1 MKRNVKRWGAWIMA
15 LVMLCSLVMVPAG
28 NVEAAETVSNAID
41 ESRPVYVELKE
52 NGIIPAGKWGD
63 TPSVDLTQY
72 DVIVHNNSEQLI
84 SDWQVT
90 IMCQDASSWNAGWN
104 GASQSG
110 NTITVVTYKGTDKTT
125 GEVWTNAEIE
135 AGKTGS
141 GAGFQIVS
149 SAIANATVTL
159 TYKVGESSG
168 DIGDDATA
176 TDPAVIGQK
185 SDKVKATIV
194 KEKIDGSYHAYY
206 LQVSNRLSESISDW
220 IVAIPVTGIT
230 SSQAWDTSWAKVK
243 LSYTDSYL
251 YLTPSDS
258 SSGVITAG
266 GSFGSTAE
274 DNYKF
279 NYTGSNDIDTG
290 SAIVYYKTG
299 NSASGVFDSVVNN
312 ATQASGS
319 SGGSGGSGESGG
331 GTFDGSDIGTI
342 DSTVG
347 YNFAKALQYSLYF
360 YDANMCG
367 DEVNK
372 KSLYSSEKYN
382 GWRGNCHVNDKFT
395 YNGKTYSAVGGFHD
409 AGDHVKFGLPMA
421 QAMSSLGMGYMEFG
435 QAYDELGQTGHLK
448 TIVDHYCEY
457 VKRCTVL
464 NSNKEVEAFCYQV
477 GHGQPDH
484 NKWTAPEVEDETAT
498 ERYFTLVATASN
510 PATDIVSETAA
521 ALAINYINFGNVDD
535 LEYAKKLFAFAKKYN
550 GAIGTKDGSFYGSS
564 SYVDDYAFAAAMLY
578 KATKDSSYKNAYK
591 TSDVYACAGNLY
603 DWDNVYQAAA
613 LYSPDNDSSL
623 LDKVNGGLVNIA
635 NSSKDKYYC
644 YSEWGSA
651 RYNCNAQLM
660 AMIYNKKMNG
670 QTAYPDWAKYQMSI
684 ILGNN
689 SLKKNLVV
697 GYNENSPKQPHH
709 RAASGLNGWD
719 KFHDASVVSKYTL
732 FGALVG
738 GPRTSDFSTY
748 VDLMDD
754 DHTSEVT
761 LDYNASFVGALAA
774 LYLENKNSTEE
785 GFSDQ
790 TINEKF
796 YGGSEFSGGSTT
808 TSVESVAVIP
818 ETTTIEEGK
827 TVSLTASITPKSAT
841 NKKVTWSSS
850 DTDVVTVSD
859 TGVVTA
865 VKAGTSTI
873 TVTTDDGGFTATCEV
888 TVTKAPPT
896 QAVISGSIAISVVS
910 GTTLKDIIKDY
921 TVTAK
926 KVDIT
931 KEGTLSWKKDGNALL
946 DDTILTTK
954 NAGSYTLVFKPADT
968 DAYATAELPV
978 TITVTKKENTLKPI
992 APTVASKTDSSVT
1005 LSTYVGDQMVEYGI
1019 KQGNEYRWQESPK
1032 FEKLSPYSDYTFA
1045 LRYAATDEVEAGA
1058 AGASVTVKTYLSEKD
1073 TYIVDL
1079 SKLKVAEYVEAHNE
1093 TITYDSANKLLTLNN
1108 KDKTYTLTGDGT
1120 DITVVSNGAEIILV
1134 NANAKSITSTAN
1146 ISVKLEGENVVK
1158 EGLASDATITIDKNE
1173 NVSAGKLTVDAGMD
1187 GAIVAGKIIVNGGDI
1202 TANGTDSLPALK
1214 ADTEIDLIG
1223 GNLTAN
1229 VGETATSVI
1238 PIQVDTENEN
1248 ATIVVGGCTVG
1259 SNVTKKNNPIYNIK
1273 DVVDQNGEKVVFATI
1288 IFKDDDEIID
1298 QPKEAALNSKITLPS
1313 LPIKKG
1319 YHPEG
1324 WRRAGGGVESVG
1336 KAGDEQTVD
1345 GDIAFEAVYTK
1356 ITGTLDVTVQQ
1367 AQDLTTG
1374 YVEDGDGVAVKIANN
1389 TNVTFDELNLAI
1401 DSDAFMLDESKLEQ
1415 LKSGESRTV
1424 IVKLKN
1430 GKVAGNYTTQ
1440 LTVTVSSGEIDS
1452 KQEAISR
1459 TVQNAVIAV
1468 TGINV
1473 NLDKNAIELTDDQS
1487 ATVKAT
1493 ATVLPENATNKQVTW
1508 KTSDSKIATVDS
1520 TGVVTVLS
1528 EGTVDI
1534 IATAADG
1541 SNITGKATLAVAK
1554 KKTEEK
1560 PDPDD
1565 SGKDPGQNPGGSG
1578 EVEPGKDPNK
1588 PAEEKPNG
1596 SGGQNGGSGTGATG
1610 NTPVQTPAAP
1620 SAADEVKATGIQV
1633 TADVK
1638 KADNMLVAG
1647 TMKLAPK
1654 KKMQLNV
1661 AFLPEDADEEEV
1673 TFTSSNP
1680 KVAIVDEDGE
1690 ITAGKNPGKTTITV
1704 KTERG
1709 LVKSFRIQVMKKAV
1723 TKVKLQVKTKNLKVG
1738 KSMKVKATLSPNKKL
1753 ASNIIYW
1760 TSSNEDVVTVTQ
1772 KGVIKG
1778 LKKGKAKITAV
1789 AADGSGKKATV
1800 TIKVK

>member
-15 LVMLCSLVMVPAG
+15 LAMLCSLVMVPAG

-125 GEVWTNAEIE
+125 GEVWTNAEVE

-141 GAGFQIVS
+141 GAGFQIAS

-266 GSFGSTAE
+266 ESFGSTAE

-591 TSDVYACAGNLY
+591 ASDVYACAGNLY

-719 KFHDASVVSKYTL
+719 KFHDASVISKYTL

-785 GFSDQ
+785 GFSGQ

-808 TSVESVAVIP
+808 TSVESVAVTP

-946 DDTILTTK
+946 DDAILTTK
-954 NAGSYTLVFKPADT
+954 NAGSYTLVFKPTDT

-1158 EGLASDATITIDKNE
+1158 EGLASDATIIIDKNE
-1173 NVSAGKLTVDAGMD
+1173 NATDGKLTVDAGKG
-1187 GAIVAGKIIVNGGDI
+1187 GAIAADTIVIKGGS
-1202 TANGTDSLPALK
+1202 TKANGTGSVPALK
-1214 ADTEIDLIG
+1214 GTKEIDLIG
-1223 GNLTAN
+1223 GDLT
-1229 VGETATSVI
+1229 VEGKEGVV
-1238 PIQVDTENEN
+1238 PIQVPDKEDSK
-1248 ATIVVGGCTVG
+1248 IVLDGCQVT
-1259 SNVTKKNNPIYNIK
+1259 SNVDPTYSKAP
-1273 DVVDQNGEKVVFATI
+1273 VDLQEKPVNLCKVVYKVDGEVIDTKQAKQASTI
-1288 IFKDDDEIID
+1288 
-1298 QPKEAALNSKITLPS
+1298 ALPS

-1324 WRRAGGGVESVG
+1324 WRRAGGDVESVG

-1345 GDIAFEAVYTK
+1345 GDITFEAVYTE

-1389 TNVTFDELNLAI
+1389 TNVTFAELNLAI

-1430 GKVAGNYTTQ
+1430 GKAAGTYTTQ
-1440 LTVTVSSGEIDS
+1440 LTVTVSSDEIDS

-1508 KTSDSKIATVDS
+1508 TTSDSKIATVDS
-1520 TGVVTVLS
+1520 NGVVTVLS

-1541 SNITGKATLAVAK
+1541 SNITGKATLTVTK

-1560 PDPDD
+1560 PDP
-1565 SGKDPGQNPGGSG
+1565 GKNPGGSG

-1596 SGGQNGGSGTGATG
+1596 SGGQNGGSGTGATS
-1610 NTPVQTPAAP
+1610 NTPTQTQAAP
-1620 SAADEVKATGIQV
+1620 SAADEVKATDIQV

-1704 KTERG
+1704 KTESG
-1709 LVKSFRIQVMKKAV
+1709 LVKSFRVQVMKKAV

-1738 KSMKVKATLSPNKKL
+1738 KTMKVKATLSPNKKL

>member
-1 MKRNVKRWGAWIMA
+1 
-15 LVMLCSLVMVPAG
+15 
-28 NVEAAETVSNAID
+28 
-41 ESRPVYVELKE
+41 
-52 NGIIPAGKWGD
+52 
-63 TPSVDLTQY
+63 
-72 DVIVHNNSEQLI
+72 
-84 SDWQVT
+84 
-90 IMCQDASSWNAGWN
+90 
-104 GASQSG
+104 
-110 NTITVVTYKGTDKTT
+110 
-125 GEVWTNAEIE
+125 
-135 AGKTGS
+135 
-141 GAGFQIVS
+141 
-149 SAIANATVTL
+149 
-159 TYKVGESSG
+159 
-168 DIGDDATA
+168 
-176 TDPAVIGQK
+176 
-185 SDKVKATIV
+185 
-194 KEKIDGSYHAYY
+194 
-206 LQVSNRLSESISDW
+206 
-220 IVAIPVTGIT
+220 
-230 SSQAWDTSWAKVK
+230 
-243 LSYTDSYL
+243 
-251 YLTPSDS
+251 
-258 SSGVITAG
+258 
-266 GSFGSTAE
+266 
-274 DNYKF
+274 
-279 NYTGSNDIDTG
+279 
-290 SAIVYYKTG
+290 
-299 NSASGVFDSVVNN
+299 
-312 ATQASGS
+312 
-319 SGGSGGSGESGG
+319 
-331 GTFDGSDIGTI
+331 
-342 DSTVG
+342 
-347 YNFAKALQYSLYF
+347 
-360 YDANMCG
+360 
-367 DEVNK
+367 
-372 KSLYSSEKYN
+372 
-382 GWRGNCHVNDKFT
+382 
-395 YNGKTYSAVGGFHD
+395 
-409 AGDHVKFGLPMA
+409 
-421 QAMSSLGMGYMEFG
+421 
-435 QAYDELGQTGHLK
+435 
-448 TIVDHYCEY
+448 
-457 VKRCTVL
+457 
-464 NSNKEVEAFCYQV
+464 
-477 GHGQPDH
+477 
-484 NKWTAPEVEDETAT
+484 
-498 ERYFTLVATASN
+498 
-510 PATDIVSETAA
+510 
-521 ALAINYINFGNVDD
+521 
-535 LEYAKKLFAFAKKYN
+535 
-550 GAIGTKDGSFYGSS
+550 
-564 SYVDDYAFAAAMLY
+564 
-578 KATKDSSYKNAYK
+578 
-591 TSDVYACAGNLY
+591 
-603 DWDNVYQAAA
+603 
-613 LYSPDNDSSL
+613 
-623 LDKVNGGLVNIA
+623 
-635 NSSKDKYYC
+635 
-644 YSEWGSA
+644 
-651 RYNCNAQLM
+651 
-660 AMIYNKKMNG
+660 
-670 QTAYPDWAKYQMSI
+670 
-684 ILGNN
+684 
-689 SLKKNLVV
+689 
-697 GYNENSPKQPHH
+697 
-709 RAASGLNGWD
+709 
-719 KFHDASVVSKYTL
+719 
-732 FGALVG
+732 
-738 GPRTSDFSTY
+738 
-748 VDLMDD
+748 MDD

-1032 FEKLSPYSDYTFA
+1032 FEKISPYSDYTFA

-1158 EGLASDATITIDKNE
+1158 EGLASDATIIIDKNE
-1173 NVSAGKLTVDAGMD
+1173 NATDGKLTVDAGKG
-1187 GAIVAGKIIVNGGDI
+1187 GAIAADTIVIKGGS
-1202 TANGTDSLPALK
+1202 TKANGTGSVPALK
-1214 ADTEIDLIG
+1214 GTKEIDLIG
-1223 GNLTAN
+1223 GDLT
-1229 VGETATSVI
+1229 VDGKEGVV
-1238 PIQVDTENEN
+1238 PIQVPDKEDSK
-1248 ATIVVGGCTVG
+1248 IVLDGCQVT
-1259 SNVTKKNNPIYNIK
+1259 SNVDPTYSKAP
-1273 DVVDQNGEKVVFATI
+1273 VDQQEKPVNLCKVVYKVDGEVIDTKQAKQASTI
-1288 IFKDDDEIID
+1288 
-1298 QPKEAALNSKITLPS
+1298 ALLS

-1324 WRRAGGGVESVG
+1324 WRRVGGDVESVG

-1345 GDIAFEAVYTK
+1345 GDITFEAVYTE

-1430 GKVAGNYTTQ
+1430 GKAAGTYTTQ

-1520 TGVVTVLS
+1520 TGVVTVLGK
-1528 EGTVDI
+1528 GTVDI

-1578 EVEPGKDPNK
+1578 EVEPSKDTS
-1588 PAEEKPNG
+1588 KPNG
-1596 SGGQNGGSGTGATG
+1596 SGGQNGGAGTGATG
-1610 NTPVQTPAAP
+1610 NTHAQTPAAP

-1709 LVKSFRIQVMKKAV
+1709 LVRSFRIQVMKKAV

>member
-28 NVEAAETVSNAID
+28 KVEAAETVSNATD
-41 ESRPVYVELKE
+41 SSKEVYVELQKSGTIAVGAWDA
-52 NGIIPAGKWGD
+52 NAPSPA
-63 TPSVDLTQY
+63 VELTEY
-72 DVIVHNNSEQLI
+72 KVIVHNNSQSKI
-84 SDWQVT
+84 SDWTVT
-90 IMCQDASSWNAGWN
+90 ITCQDASSWNNGWN
-104 GASQSG
+104 GATRTG
-110 NTITVVTYKGTDKTT
+110 NTITVGTYKGT
-125 GEVWTNAEIE
+125 GENGVWTNAEID

-141 GAGFQIVS
+141 GAGFQIAA
-149 SAIANATVTL
+149 SAIDNASVTL
-159 TYKVGESSG
+159 TYSVGDSSG
-168 DIGDDATA
+168 NVSEDATA
-176 TDPAVIGQK
+176 TDPAAIGEK

-194 KEKIDGSYHAYY
+194 TEKIDGSYHAYY
-206 LQVSNRLSESISDW
+206 LQVSNGLSESISDW

-266 GSFGSTAE
+266 GSFGSTTE

-279 NYTGSNDIDTG
+279 NYTGSNDINTG

-299 NSASGVFDSVVNN
+299 SSASGAFDSVVSN
-312 ATQASGS
+312 ATQAGGS
-319 SGGSGGSGESGG
+319 SGGSGGSGESG

-367 DEVNK
+367 DEVNE

-395 YNGKTYSAVGGFHD
+395 YNGTTYSAVGGFHD

-435 QAYDELGQTGHLK
+435 QAYDDLGQTGHLK
-448 TIVDHYCEY
+448 TIVDHYCDY

-464 NSNKEVEAFCYQV
+464 NSNGEVEAFCYQV

-498 ERYFTLVATASN
+498 ERYYTLVATASN
-510 PATDIVSETAA
+510 PATDIVTETAA
-521 ALAINYINFGNVDD
+521 ALAINYMNFGNAED
-535 LEYAKKLFAFAKKYN
+535 LEYAKKLFAFAMKYN

-578 KATKDSSYKNAYK
+578 KATNDSTYKNAYK

-623 LDKVNGGLVNIA
+623 LDKVNGGLANIA

-709 RAASGLNGWD
+709 RAASGLDGWD

-738 GPRTSDFSTY
+738 GPTSSDFSTY
-748 VDLMDD
+748 VDLMDN

-761 LDYNASFVGALAA
+761 LDYNASFAGALAA
-774 LYLENKNSTEE
+774 LYLENKSSTEE

-796 YGGSEFSGGSTT
+796 YGGAEFSGGSSTT
-808 TSVESVAVIP
+808 TSVESVAVTP

-827 TVSLTASITPKSAT
+827 TVSLTASITPKNAT

-850 DTDVVTVSD
+850 DNNVATVSD

-865 VKAGTSTI
+865 VKAGTATI
-873 TVTTDDGGFTATCEV
+873 TVTTDDGEYTATCAV
-888 TVTKAPPT
+888 TVTKAPPV
-896 QAVISGSIAISVVS
+896 QAVISGNAAISVVS
-910 GTTLKDIIKDY
+910 GTALKDIVNKY

-926 KVDIT
+926 SVDIT
-931 KEGTLSWKKDGNALL
+931 KEGTLSWKKDGNVLP

-954 NAGSYTLVFKPADT
+954 NAGSYTLVFTPADA
-968 DAYATAELPV
+968 DAYTTAELSV
-978 TITVTKKENTLKPI
+978 TITVTKKENTSTPI
-992 APTVASKTDSSVT
+992 APTVAKKTDSSVT
-1005 LSTYVGDQMVEYGI
+1005 LSTHIGAQSVEYGI
-1019 KQGNEYRWQESPK
+1019 KQGNEYKWQNSPEFK
-1032 FEKLSPYSDYTFA
+1032 DLSPYSEYTFA
-1045 LRYAATDEVEAGA
+1045 MRYAATDEVEAGA
-1058 AGASVTVKTYLSEKD
+1058 ASTSVTTKTYLSD
-1073 TYIVDL
+1073 TYMVDL
-1079 SKLKVAEYVEAHNE
+1079 SKLSEDGYVEAHNE
-1093 TITYDSANKLLTLNN
+1093 TITYDPTNKILTLNDN
-1108 KDKTYTLTGDGT
+1108 DKTYTLTGDGT

-1134 NANAKSITSTAN
+1134 NAKVKSITSTAD
-1146 ISVKLEGENVVK
+1146 ISVKLEGDNVVK
-1158 EGLASDATITIDKNE
+1158 AGLASDATITIDKNE
-1173 NVSAGKLTVDAGMD
+1173 NATDGKLTVDAGKD
-1187 GAIVAGKIIVNGGDI
+1187 GAIAADTIVIKGGS
-1202 TANGTDSLPALK
+1202 TKANGTDSVPALK
-1214 ADTEIDLIG
+1214 GTTEIDLIG
-1223 GNLTAN
+1223 GDLTVDGKEGVA
-1229 VGETATSVI
+1229 
-1238 PIQVDTENEN
+1238 PIQVPDNVDSK
-1248 ATIVVGGCTVG
+1248 IVLDGCQVT
-1259 SNVTKKNNPIYNIK
+1259 SNVDQTYSK
-1273 DVVDQNGEKVVFATI
+1273 DPVDQQGNPVNLCEVVYKVDGQTVDTKQAK
-1288 IFKDDDEIID
+1288 KD
-1298 QPKEAALNSKITLPS
+1298 STITLPA
-1313 LPIKKG
+1313 LPKKKG
-1319 YHPEG
+1319 YHPKG
-1324 WRRAGGGVESVG
+1324 WKRAGGDTASVG
-1336 KAGDEQTVD
+1336 KAGDVQTVD
-1345 GDIAFEAVYTK
+1345 DDITFEAVYTE
-1356 ITGTLDVTVQQ
+1356 ITGTLDVAVRP

-1374 YVEDGDGVAVKIANN
+1374 YVEDGDGVTVEITNN
-1389 TNVTFDELNLAI
+1389 TNVTFDELTLAI
-1401 DSDAFMLDESKLEQ
+1401 DSDAFMLDKTKLEQ

-1424 IVKLKN
+1424 KVKLKN
-1430 GKVAGNYTTQ
+1430 GKAAGTYTTQ
-1440 LTVTVSSGEIDS
+1440 LTVTVSSGEIDP
-1452 KQEAISR
+1452 KNATINR
-1459 TVQNAVIAV
+1459 TVKNAVIKV

-1473 NLDKNAIELTDDQS
+1473 NLDKNAIELADGQS

-1508 KTSDSKIATVDS
+1508 TTSDSKIATVNPN
-1520 TGVVTVLS
+1520 GVVTVLS

-1534 IATAADG
+1534 IAKAADG
-1541 SNITGKATLAVAK
+1541 SNITGKATLTVTK
-1554 KKTEEK
+1554 SKTEEK
-1560 PDPDD
+1560 PDPGD
-1565 SGKDPGQNPGGSG
+1565 SGKDPGQNPGESG
-1578 EVEPGKDPNK
+1578 EVDPGKDPNK
-1588 PAEEKPNG
+1588 STEEKPNG
-1596 SGGQNGGSGTGATG
+1596 SGGQNGGSGTGANG
-1610 NTPVQTPAAP
+1610 STPAQTPAAP

-1647 TMKLAPK
+1647 TLKLAPK

-1704 KTERG
+1704 KTASG
-1709 LVKSFRIQVMKKAV
+1709 LVKTFQIQVMKKAV
-1723 TKVKLQVKTKNLKVG
+1723 TKVKLQVKTKNLNVG
-1738 KSMKVKATLSPNKKL
+1738 KTMKVKATLSPNKKL

-1789 AADGSGKKATV
+1789 AADGSGRKATV

>member
-28 NVEAAETVSNAID
+28 NVEAAETETYDLLNGQEITETGIVKKDEYGDDLFCEHQFNSLDQTLLSNLGSYSSLTFEAEITVN
-41 ESRPVYVELKE
+41 SSSNE
-52 NGIIPAGKWGD
+52 N
-63 TPSVDLTQY
+63 PSVVGYSMDAAYGNWLDDGHAITAIPQTQKISLDLTSYKTLSRVGIRFTQCSLGTSINY
-72 DVIVHNNSEQLI
+72 TIKSAKIVG
-84 SDWQVT
+84 V
-90 IMCQDASSWNAGWN
+90 
-104 GASQSG
+104 
-110 NTITVVTYKGTDKTT
+110 K
-125 GEVWTNAEIE
+125 
-135 AGKTGS
+135 
-141 GAGFQIVS
+141 
-149 SAIANATVTL
+149 
-159 TYKVGESSG
+159 SSG
-168 DIGDDATA
+168 
-176 TDPAVIGQK
+176 
-185 SDKVKATIV
+185 
-194 KEKIDGSYHAYY
+194 
-206 LQVSNRLSESISDW
+206 
-220 IVAIPVTGIT
+220 
-230 SSQAWDTSWAKVK
+230 
-243 LSYTDSYL
+243 
-251 YLTPSDS
+251 S
-258 SSGVITAG
+258 SSGG
-266 GSFGSTAE
+266 E
-274 DNYKF
+274 
-279 NYTGSNDIDTG
+279 
-290 SAIVYYKTG
+290 
-299 NSASGVFDSVVNN
+299 
-312 ATQASGS
+312 
-319 SGGSGGSGESGG
+319 ESGG
-331 GTFDGSDIGTI
+331 ETSGDVTATVIKKSGNSNWAEYNYTIVNGTTSPISGIKVKVPYNGSVNNLQAWGCSAKTSGNYIVVSYTKVLEAGQTFSCKGSEDNKFGFAGGASLGTPVVEFVYGEDGGGTSGDKLKYTLTGQVKTVAQEDTPVGKHGALKLANVDGYTAPVI
-342 DSTVG
+342 VDKNGTPFQLRGASTHG
-347 YNFAKALQYSLYF
+347 LQWDGMYPY
-360 YDANMCG
+360 
-367 DEVNK
+367 VNK
-372 KSLYSSEKYN
+372 NSFQSLRDEW
-382 GWRGNCHVNDKFT
+382 GVNMVRLASYVT
-395 YNGKTYSAVGGFHD
+395 QGGYTAGKKDLLDTKIQEGVQYATD
-409 AGDHVKFGLPMA
+409 
-421 QAMSSLGMGYMEFG
+421 LGMYVIIDWHIHSENGENQNPNSYKAAAKEFFQKYATMYKNYDNVIFELCNEPVGTKWYDESGNDLYTYCKEMVKTIRDCDSNALVVCGTNTWSQDVEDVAKKPLKDDGFDNVLYTFHFYAATHYENLMQKVKTATADKTPIFVTEFG
-435 QAYDELGQTGHLK
+435 ICRADGNGIYDTANADAWIKLL
-448 TIVDHYCEY
+448 DEY
-457 VKRCTVL
+457 NISYACWSL
-464 NSNKEVEAFCYQV
+464 CNKNE
-477 GHGQPDH
+477 
-484 NKWTAPEVEDETAT
+484 
-498 ERYFTLVATASN
+498 
-510 PATDIVSETAA
+510 AA
-521 ALAINYINFGNVDD
+521 AY
-535 LEYAKKLFAFAKKYN
+535 
-550 GAIGTKDGSFYGSS
+550 
-564 SYVDDYAFAAAMLY
+564 
-578 KATKDSSYKNAYK
+578 
-591 TSDVYACAGNLY
+591 
-603 DWDNVYQAAA
+603 
-613 LYSPDNDSSL
+613 L
-623 LDKVNGGLVNIA
+623 LPSCSKVNGGWVESDLSTTGKWLVNTYRA
-635 NSSKDKYYC
+635 HEDAENGKD
-644 YSEWGSA
+644 
-651 RYNCNAQLM
+651 
-660 AMIYNKKMNG
+660 
-670 QTAYPDWAKYQMSI
+670 TSI
-684 ILGNN
+684 GDFSISVDPEKGVLDSVLEGYTDAG
-689 SLKKNLVV
+689 KATITIKN
-697 GYNENSPKQPHH
+697 
-709 RAASGLNGWD
+709 
-719 KFHDASVVSKYTL
+719 
-732 FGALVG
+732 
-738 GPRTSDFSTY
+738 TSDKDLTDLSVKLSVGKNFALTKDLEST
-748 VDLMDD
+748 
-754 DHTSEVT
+754 T
-761 LDYNASFVGALAA
+761 LAA
-774 LYLENKNSTEE
+774 
-785 GFSDQ
+785 GQ
-790 TINEKF
+790 
-796 YGGSEFSGGSTT
+796 STT
-808 TSVESVAVIP
+808 VEVSLAAGKAAGTYADTVTIQSGTIKKVQNVKQVVTKVEEVVAVEGITLSP
-818 ETTTIEEGK
+818 TEATLEIGATETLK
-827 TVSLTASITPKSAT
+827 ATVTPTNAT

-850 DTDVVTVSD
+850 NDKIAKVDTK
-859 TGVVTA
+859 GVVTA
-865 VKAGTSTI
+865 VAAGTATI
-873 TVTTDDGGFTATCEV
+873 TVTTVDGEKTATCEV
-888 TVTKAPPT
+888 TVKKPA
-896 QAVISGSIAISVVS
+896 AVQSEIVGAEKVSVVS
-910 GTTLKDIIKDY
+910 GTKLRDI
-921 TVTAK
+921 TAK
-926 KVDIT
+926 YKAVAKDTDIT
-931 KEGTLSWKKDGNALL
+931 DKGTFSWKKNGEAIVE
-946 DDTILTTK
+946 DTIFKLAD
-954 NAGSYTLVFKPADT
+954 AGAYTLVFLPADT
-968 DAYATAELPV
+968 NAYATAELPV

-1079 SKLKVAEYVEAHNE
+1079 SKLKDAEYVEAHNE

-1108 KDKTYTLTGDGT
+1108 KDKTYTLTGDGI

-1288 IFKDDDEIID
+1288 TFKDDDEIID

-1324 WRRAGGGVESVG
+1324 WRRAGGDPASVE
-1336 KAGDEQTVD
+1336 KAGNEQTVD
-1345 GDIAFEAVYTK
+1345 GDITFEAVYTE

-1487 ATVKAT
+1487 ATVNAT
-1493 ATVLPENATNKQVTW
+1493 ATVSPENATNKQVTW
-1508 KTSDSKIATVDS
+1508 TTGDSKIATVDS
-1520 TGVVTVLS
+1520 NGVVTVLS

-1541 SNITGKATLAVAK
+1541 SNITGKATLTVTK

-1560 PDPDD
+1560 P
-1565 SGKDPGQNPGGSG
+1565 DPGQNPGGSG
-1578 EVEPGKDPNK
+1578 EVEPGKDTS
-1588 PAEEKPNG
+1588 KPNG
-1596 SGGQNGGSGTGATG
+1596 SGGQNGGSGTGATS
-1610 NTPVQTPAAP
+1610 NTLTQTPATP

-1690 ITAGKNPGKTTITV
+1690 VTAGKNPGKTTITV
-1704 KTERG
+1704 KTESG
-1709 LVKSFRIQVMKKAV
+1709 LVKTFQIQVMKKAV
-1723 TKVKLQVKTKNLKVG
+1723 TKVKLQVKTKKLKVG
-1738 KSMKVKATLSPNKKL
+1738 KTMKVKATLSPNKKL